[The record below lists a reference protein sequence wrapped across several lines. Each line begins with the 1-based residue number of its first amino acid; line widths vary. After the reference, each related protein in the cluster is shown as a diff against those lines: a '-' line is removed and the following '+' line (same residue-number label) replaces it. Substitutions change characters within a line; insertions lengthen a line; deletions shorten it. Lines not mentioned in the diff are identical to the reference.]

1 MKYLITGFA
10 GNPLLYDTYDQ
21 AHERAKRA
29 ASEQPRTKFRVY
41 KLLET
46 VEGEEQPVQVTTS
59 LEPDA

>member
-1 MKYLITGFA
+1 VKYIIIGFA

-29 ASEQPRTKFRVY
+29 ASEHPRTKFRIY
-41 KLLET
+41 RLLAT
-46 VEGEEQPVQVTTS
+46 VEGETIPVKVTTS